1 MTDVWNPPRN
11 VRIKFIIVLSLK
23 RHNNIFRLFLSSIAQ
38 QLTRLFGILYLLS
51 GSLNHQL
58 CDFTKL
64 LSLFGYF
71 VFSPIGVS
79 ASLRVSKH
87 GYFLSSFVLGVRN
100 SLRFVAQT
108 LHNFNTIFLI
118 ILLSITNQS
127 IVMDTGFH
135 HQQTSSLNQQAISF
149 QSSPRDSKS
158 EISMIGG
165 LDFHRMNGTHGM
177 IFSGN
182 SAIVNNSSSTFTGIG
197 NSCDSIIV
205 DSVPELKHRAGV
217 AVEWSVEE
225 QHKLEEALL
234 KYADEPGII
243 RYVKIAATLR
253 NKTVR
258 DVALRCRWM
267 ARKRRKHEEFSLWK
281 KSKDKKDKLVEFSS
295 KPSVV
300 PPISTFNVA
309 PFSVSMNNRVQ
320 ADGNHVEALQG
331 SIRHLL
337 EQNKQVIG
345 QISTNMCALKLQ
357 DNVNLFS
364 QMKNNI
370 SAILNDMRFIPG
382 PPLPV
387 SLNEDLANTILSTKN
402 QTMMFT
408 SSSGMHMKQEPGS
421 W

>member
-1 MTDVWNPPRN
+1 MINAMDDIRLCPHLEDRMF
-11 VRIKFIIVLSLK
+11 KF
-23 RHNNIFRLFLSSIAQ
+23 HHEN
-38 QLTRLFGILYLLS
+38 
-51 GSLNHQL
+51 
-58 CDFTKL
+58 FTKL
-64 LSLFGYF
+64 LFLFGYF
-71 VFSPIGVS
+71 VVSTIAVS

-118 ILLSITNQS
+118 IPLSITNQS

-135 HQQTSSLNQQAISF
+135 HQQNSSLNQQAISF

-158 EISMIGG
+158 EISMIGD
-165 LDFHRMNGTHGM
+165 LDFHRMN
-177 IFSGN
+177 
-182 SAIVNNSSSTFTGIG
+182 GIG

-225 QHKLEEALL
+225 QYKLEEALL
-234 KYADEPGII
+234 KYANEPGII

-267 ARKRRKHEEFSLWK
+267 ARKRRKHEELSLWK

-295 KPSVV
+295 KPGVL

-320 ADGNHVEALQG
+320 TDGNHVEALQG

>member
-1 MTDVWNPPRN
+1 
-11 VRIKFIIVLSLK
+11 
-23 RHNNIFRLFLSSIAQ
+23 
-38 QLTRLFGILYLLS
+38 
-51 GSLNHQL
+51 
-58 CDFTKL
+58 
-64 LSLFGYF
+64 
-71 VFSPIGVS
+71 
-79 ASLRVSKH
+79 
-87 GYFLSSFVLGVRN
+87 
-100 SLRFVAQT
+100 
-108 LHNFNTIFLI
+108 
-118 ILLSITNQS
+118 
-127 IVMDTGFH
+127 MDFH

-158 EISMIGG
+158 EIITIG
-165 LDFHRMNGTHGM
+165 DFHHMNATHGM
-177 IFSGN
+177 VFSGN
-182 SAIVNNSSSTFTGIG
+182 SAIVNSNSTFSGIG

-205 DSVPELKHRAGV
+205 DSVPESKHRAGP

-225 QHKLEEALL
+225 QYKLEEGLPKFAE
-234 KYADEPGII
+234 EPGII

-267 ARKRRKHEEFSLWK
+267 ARKRRKHEELNLWK
-281 KSKDKKDKLVEFSS
+281 KSKEKKDKLVESYS
-295 KPSVV
+295 KPGV
-300 PPISTFNVA
+300 PSISTFNVA
-309 PFSVSMNNRVQ
+309 PFSISMNNRIQ
-320 ADGNHVEALQG
+320 KADDNHVEALQG

-345 QISTNMCALKLQ
+345 QISNNICSLKLQ

-364 QMKNNI
+364 QMRNNI

-402 QTMMFT
+402 QTMVFT